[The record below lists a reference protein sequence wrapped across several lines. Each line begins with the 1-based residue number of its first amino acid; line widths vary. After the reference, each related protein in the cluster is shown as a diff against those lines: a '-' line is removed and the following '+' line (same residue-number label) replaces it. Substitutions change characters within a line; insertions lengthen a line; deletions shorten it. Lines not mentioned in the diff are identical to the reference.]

1 MQTFIK
7 INDDRLIK
15 SSIKKYKPFG
25 ENKINIYFNTS
36 RYRIEMESFTFNNPL
51 DRAFMMEYLEILLGG
66 LENFKVEFFIIV
78 NGLINFQEKVYFQMV
93 HFKEILGGMVIL
105 LVVILF

>member
-36 RYRIEMESFTFNNPL
+36 RYRVEMEVFQFTTTKER
-51 DRAFMMEYLEILLGG
+51 DAMIEYLDAMFL
-66 LENFKVEFFIIV
+66 
-78 NGLINFQEKVYFQMV
+78 
-93 HFKEILGGMVIL
+93 
-105 LVVILF
+105 